1 MQHVTR
7 RSQPDKCV
15 LAALPGQG
23 RRSNFCPFL
32 HILLLSF
39 RLPSTQPAGATEGHL
54 GFSAPGGEAWG
65 GGRATQT
72 PLTGTYRSG
81 INITPL
87 GGRGRKEG
95 GI

>member
-7 RSQPDKCV
+7 RSRLDKCV
-15 LAALPGQG
+15 LAALPG
-23 RRSNFCPFL
+23 RAAVPTSVPFL
-32 HILLLSF
+32 PSCFSSTFLQPSRQELLKVTWGSRPQR
-39 RLPSTQPAGATEGHL
+39 RLL
-54 GFSAPGGEAWG
+54 K
-65 GGRATQT
+65 T
-72 PLTGTYRSG
+72 PLTGSG